1 MENQKFEKIIIK
13 LAKIEEKIDSIC
25 FRLDISNGK
34 LLKHESQ
41 IDCLEQTATR
51 NKLSIRI
58 ILGILSAVGLGIL
71 GLIFEVIRRKL

>member
-34 LLKHESQ
+34 LLKHDGQ

-51 NKLSIRI
+51 NKLSIRV
-58 ILGILSAVGLGIL
+58 ILGILSAIGLGIL